1 MEILIAESKNT
12 IKWFSDNKM
21 IVNPNKFKSITVQK
35 TNQTIKPKQFLIGNN
50 VVEIASSV
58 KLLGIPIMFATIAL
72 CVLKSSRLSN
82 INPSFVKE
90 ISRLQMTNRSN

>member
-21 IVNPNKFKSITVQK
+21 IVNPSKFKSITVQK

>member
-58 KLLGIPIMFATIAL
+58 KLLGIHIMFATIAL